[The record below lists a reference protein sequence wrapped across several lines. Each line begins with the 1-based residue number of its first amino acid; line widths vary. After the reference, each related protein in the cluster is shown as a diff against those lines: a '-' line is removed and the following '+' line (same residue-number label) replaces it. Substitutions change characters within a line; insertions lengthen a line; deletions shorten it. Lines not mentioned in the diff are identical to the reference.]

1 MAQEITIEE
10 LERNTSPK
18 RVIDIRSREA
28 FEKGAFPFAEN
39 IPLEELKPEIIA
51 ADTTMPVYL
60 FCHTGRLSMDVAD
73 DLEDLDCEAY
83 SVKGGYH
90 SYLKRQLKRMMANG
104 EEMAARRE
112 RAERSIIKKFRKQ
125 LWTPFIK
132 ALKEYH
138 LIEDGDRIAVCI
150 SGGKDSMLM
159 AKLFQELLRHGKRNF
174 EAVFLVMNP
183 GYNELNYSAVVENA
197 KLLGIPIFQDIL

>member
-73 DLEDLDCEAY
+73 DLEDLGCEAY

-90 SYLKRQLKRMMANG
+90 SYLKPSLTNSLTSRIHVSTCAFLSKPSLYYGWN
-104 EEMAARRE
+104 
-112 RAERSIIKKFRKQ
+112 RS
-125 LWTPFIK
+125 
-132 ALKEYH
+132 
-138 LIEDGDRIAVCI
+138 
-150 SGGKDSMLM
+150 
-159 AKLFQELLRHGKRNF
+159 
-174 EAVFLVMNP
+174 
-183 GYNELNYSAVVENA
+183 SAVIVFCI
-197 KLLGIPIFQDIL
+197 IPE